1 MKKGQK
7 LVLLLP
13 LWILV
18 LCGDWAVLSG
28 VVRFSLL
35 EKLILIGGTG
45 IGLFFAT
52 WGILKSKQNE
62 VRERKIFSIKEKLN
76 GILVLSASS
85 IYTLGIWLSY
95 TLGIWLSTPSAGLLK
110 EIVMALGL
118 LVQLIFLVYFISRKA
133 DEQADER
140 FYTNL
145 SKAAM
150 TAFASSIIFLLTLAL
165 LLTIVKGLYI
175 PGGIFFIVA
184 GVLVLLFNFVFMY
197 LESRGA

>member
-7 LVLLLP
+7 LVVLLP

-28 VVRFSLL
+28 LVRFSLL

-52 WGILKSKQNE
+52 WGILKSKQNK

-85 IYTLGIWLSY
+85 IYTLGIWLS
-95 TLGIWLSTPSAGLLK
+95 TPSAGLLK
-110 EIVMALGL
+110 EIVMGIGL
-118 LVQLIFLVYFISRKA
+118 LVQLIFLGYFILRKA

-140 FYTNL
+140 FYANL

-165 LLTIVKGLYI
+165 LLT

>member
-18 LCGDWAVLSG
+18 LWGDWAVLSG
-28 VVRFSLL
+28 AVRFSLL

-52 WGILKSKQNE
+52 WGALKSKQNE

-85 IYTLGIWLSY
+85 IYA
-95 TLGIWLSTPSAGLLK
+95 LGIWLSTPPAGLLK
-110 EIVMALGL
+110 EIVMAVGL
-118 LVQLIFLVYFISRKA
+118 LVQLVFLGYFILRKA

-140 FYTNL
+140 FYANL

-150 TAFASSIIFLLTLAL
+150 TAFASSIVVLLTLAL
-165 LLTIVKGLYI
+165 LLTIMKELYI

>member
-1 MKKGQK
+1 MKISQK
-7 LVLLLP
+7 LALLLP

-18 LCGDWAVLSG
+18 LWGDWAVLSG
-28 VVRFSLL
+28 AVRFSLL

-52 WGILKSKQNE
+52 WGALKSKQNE

-85 IYTLGIWLSY
+85 IYTLGIWLS
-95 TLGIWLSTPSAGLLK
+95 TPPAGLLK
-110 EIVMALGL
+110 EIVMAVGL
-118 LVQLIFLVYFISRKA
+118 IVQLVFLGYFILRKA

-140 FYTNL
+140 FYANL

-150 TAFASSIIFLLTLAL
+150 TAFASSIVVLLTLAL
-165 LLTIVKGLYI
+165 LLTIMKELYI

>member
-1 MKKGQK
+1 MKKSQK

-18 LCGDWAVLSG
+18 LWGDWAVLSG
-28 VVRFSLL
+28 EVRFSSL

-52 WGILKSKQNE
+52 WGALKSKQNE

-76 GILVLSASS
+76 SILVLSASS
-85 IYTLGIWLSY
+85 IY

-110 EIVMALGL
+110 EIVMAVGL
-118 LVQLIFLVYFISRKA
+118 LVQLIFLAYFILRKA
-133 DEQADER
+133 DEEADER
-140 FYTNL
+140 FYANL

-150 TAFASSIIFLLTLAL
+150 AAFASSIVVLLTLAL
-165 LLTIVKGLYI
+165 LLTIVKGLSI

-184 GVLVLLFNFVFMY
+184 GALVLLFNFAFMY

>member
-7 LVLLLP
+7 LVVLLP

-52 WGILKSKQNE
+52 WGVLKSKRNE
-62 VRERKIFSIKEKLN
+62 VRERKVFSIKEKLN

-85 IYTLGIWLSY
+85 IYTLGIWLS
-95 TLGIWLSTPSAGLLK
+95 TPSAGLLK
-110 EIVMALGL
+110 EIVMAVGL
-118 LVQLIFLVYFISRKA
+118 LVQLVFLGYFILRKA
-133 DEQADER
+133 DEEADER
-140 FYTNL
+140 FYANL
-145 SKAAM
+145 SKSAM
-150 TAFASSIIFLLTLAL
+150 TAFDSSIVILLTLAL
-165 LLTIVKGLYI
+165 LLTIMKELYI

>member
-1 MKKGQK
+1 MKKSHK

-28 VVRFSLL
+28 IVRFSLL

-52 WGILKSKQNE
+52 WGVLKSKQNE
-62 VRERKIFSIKEKLN
+62 VRERQIFSIKEKLN

-85 IYTLGIWLSY
+85 IYTLGIWLS
-95 TLGIWLSTPSAGLLK
+95 TPPAGFLK
-110 EIVMALGL
+110 EIVMAVGL
-118 LVQLIFLVYFISRKA
+118 LVQLVFLGYFILRKA

-140 FYTNL
+140 FYANL

-150 TAFASSIIFLLTLAL
+150 TAFASSIVILLTLAL
-165 LLTIVKGLYI
+165 LLTIMKDLYI

>member
-1 MKKGQK
+1 MKISQK

-18 LCGDWAVLSG
+18 LWGDWAVLSG
-28 VVRFSLL
+28 AVRFSLL

-52 WGILKSKQNE
+52 WGALKSKQNE

-85 IYTLGIWLSY
+85 IYTLGIWLS
-95 TLGIWLSTPSAGLLK
+95 TPPAGLLK
-110 EIVMALGL
+110 EIVMAVGL
-118 LVQLIFLVYFISRKA
+118 LVQLVFLGYFILRKA

-140 FYTNL
+140 FYANL

-150 TAFASSIIFLLTLAL
+150 TAFASSIVVLLTLAL
-165 LLTIVKGLYI
+165 LLTIMKELYI

>member
-1 MKKGQK
+1 MKISQK
-7 LVLLLP
+7 LALLLP

-28 VVRFSLL
+28 LVRFSLL

-45 IGLFFAT
+45 VGLFFAT

-62 VRERKIFSIKEKLN
+62 VRERQIFSIKEKLN

-85 IYTLGIWLSY
+85 IYTLGIWLS
-95 TLGIWLSTPSAGLLK
+95 TPPAGFLK
-110 EIVMALGL
+110 EIVMAVGL
-118 LVQLIFLVYFISRKA
+118 LVQLVFLGYFILRKA

-140 FYTNL
+140 FYANL

-150 TAFASSIIFLLTLAL
+150 TAFASSIVVLLTLAL
-165 LLTIVKGLYI
+165 LLTIMKELYI

>member
-1 MKKGQK
+1 MKISQK
-7 LVLLLP
+7 LVVLLP

-28 VVRFSLL
+28 GVRFSLL
-35 EKLILIGGTG
+35 EKLILICGTG

-52 WGILKSKQNE
+52 WGALKSKQNE

-85 IYTLGIWLSY
+85 IYTLGIWLS
-95 TLGIWLSTPSAGLLK
+95 TPPAGLLK
-110 EIVMALGL
+110 EIVMGIGL
-118 LVQLIFLVYFISRKA
+118 LVQLVFLGYFILRKA
-133 DEQADER
+133 DEEADER
-140 FYTNL
+140 FYANL

-165 LLTIVKGLYI
+165 LLMIVKGLYI

>member
-1 MKKGQK
+1 MKKSQK

-18 LCGDWAVLSG
+18 LWGDWAVLSG
-28 VVRFSLL
+28 VVRFSSL
-35 EKLILIGGTG
+35 EKLILIGGAG
-45 IGLFFAT
+45 LSLFFAT
-52 WGILKSKQNE
+52 WGILKSKQNG

-76 GILVLSASS
+76 GVLVLSASS
-85 IYTLGIWLSY
+85 IY

-110 EIVMALGL
+110 EIVMGIGL
-118 LVQLIFLVYFISRKA
+118 LVQLVFLGYFILRKA
-133 DEQADER
+133 DEEADER
-140 FYTNL
+140 FYANL

-150 TAFASSIIFLLTLAL
+150 TAFASSIVVLLTLAL
-165 LLTIVKGLYI
+165 LLTIMKELYI

>member
-1 MKKGQK
+1 MKISQK

-18 LCGDWAVLSG
+18 LWGDWAVLSG
-28 VVRFSLL
+28 AVRFSLL

-45 IGLFFAT
+45 IGLFFAL
-52 WGILKSKQNE
+52 WGALKSKQNE

-85 IYTLGIWLSY
+85 IYTLGIWLS
-95 TLGIWLSTPSAGLLK
+95 TPPAGLLK
-110 EIVMALGL
+110 EIVMAVGL
-118 LVQLIFLVYFISRKA
+118 LVQLVFLGYFILRKA

-140 FYTNL
+140 FYANL

-150 TAFASSIIFLLTLAL
+150 TAFASSIVVLLTLAL
-165 LLTIVKGLYI
+165 LLTIMKELYI

>member
-1 MKKGQK
+1 MKKSHK

-18 LCGDWAVLSG
+18 LWGDWAVLSG

-52 WGILKSKQNE
+52 WGALKSKQNE
-62 VRERKIFSIKEKLN
+62 VRERKVFSIKEKLN

-85 IYTLGIWLSY
+85 IYTLGIWLS
-95 TLGIWLSTPSAGLLK
+95 TPPAGFLK
-110 EIVMALGL
+110 EIVMAVGL
-118 LVQLIFLVYFISRKA
+118 LVQLVFLGYFILRKA
-133 DEQADER
+133 DEEADER
-140 FYTNL
+140 FYANL

-150 TAFASSIIFLLTLAL
+150 TAFASSIVVLLTLAL
-165 LLTIVKGLYI
+165 LLTIMKELYI

>member
-28 VVRFSLL
+28 IVRFSLL

-52 WGILKSKQNE
+52 WGVLKSKRNE
-62 VRERKIFSIKEKLN
+62 VRERKVFSIKEKLN

-85 IYTLGIWLSY
+85 IYTLGIWLS
-95 TLGIWLSTPSAGLLK
+95 TPPAGFLK
-110 EIVMALGL
+110 EIVMAVGL
-118 LVQLIFLVYFISRKA
+118 LVQLIFLGYFILRKA
-133 DEQADER
+133 DEEADER
-140 FYTNL
+140 FYANL

-150 TAFASSIIFLLTLAL
+150 TAFASSIVVLLTLAL
-165 LLTIVKGLYI
+165 LLTIMKELYI

>member
-1 MKKGQK
+1 MKTSQK
-7 LVLLLP
+7 LVVLLP

-45 IGLFFAT
+45 IGLFFTT
-52 WGILKSKQNE
+52 WGALKSKKNE

-85 IYTLGIWLSY
+85 IYTLGIL
-95 TLGIWLSTPSAGLLK
+95 LSTPFAGLLK

-133 DEQADER
+133 DEEADER
-140 FYTNL
+140 FYANL

-150 TAFASSIIFLLTLAL
+150 TAFASSIVVLLTLAL
-165 LLTIVKGLYI
+165 LLTIVRGLFV

-184 GVLVLLFNFVFMY
+184 GMLVLLFNFVFMY

>member
-1 MKKGQK
+1 MKKSQK

-18 LCGDWAVLSG
+18 LWADWVVLSG

-52 WGILKSKQNE
+52 WGILKSKQNG

-76 GILVLSASS
+76 GVLVLSASS
-85 IYTLGIWLSY
+85 IY

-110 EIVMALGL
+110 ETVMGIGL
-118 LVQLIFLVYFISRKA
+118 LVQLVFLGYFILRKA
-133 DEQADER
+133 DEEADER
-140 FYTNL
+140 FYANL

-150 TAFASSIIFLLTLAL
+150 TAFASSIVFLLTLAL

-184 GVLVLLFNFVFMY
+184 GMLVLLFNFVFMY
-197 LESRGA
+197 LESRGV